1 MPNVSFSHLTGAEPG
16 GPADV
21 PVYRNPNFLALWT
34 AQAVSQTV
42 QNLTFFTLMVFVE
55 ERTRSSAHMSALVLS
70 TVLPAVLFGVASG
83 VLIDRWNKK
92 WVLIATNALR
102 AVAVLGYL
110 FLEQQPI
117 LFYAL
122 NFTFMTISQFFLPAE
137 AAMIPRIVSRNRLI
151 SANGLF
157 NITFNLSQVLGFIA
171 LGPPLTKAFGA
182 QATLIG
188 VAVAYVFCSLI
199 LIRLPSD
206 RGESLGRDG
215 GFLRGVAEEIVAGWR
230 LLRGDLTISLAMVHL
245 TVVTTLTLILATLAP
260 GFISREL
267 NLGADD
273 TYLVFGPAGLGIL
286 AGTALLTRISR
297 RFRLLSIV
305 NFGLLVFGVGMLLIA
320 AVPAIERAFSGG
332 TLQPGSDALT
342 VTLIVVGITALAMG
356 IGLAFVNVTAQ
367 TILQERA
374 PVDMRGRVFAIQLMF
389 GSLAS
394 IVPLVF
400 AGQLADQFGVLMVLG
415 LVGIGVLGV
424 AWFSIRQ
431 TRSIRAAVRSS
442 VPVST
447 AAHSAGGAGT
457 PAAGPSSMEEAT
469 GLARTTDLEVKT
481 PSSNGAVEMTADEPG
496 RPVN

>member
-1 MPNVSFSHLTGAEPG
+1 MSVSSVAGAAPG

-21 PVYRNPNFLALWT
+21 PVFRNPNFLALWT

-42 QNLTFFTLMVFVE
+42 QNVTFFTLMVFVE
-55 ERTRSSAHMSALVLS
+55 ERTRSTAHMSALVLS

-92 WVLIATNALR
+92 GVLIATNALR

-110 FLEQQPI
+110 FLEQQPV

-171 LGPPLTKAFGA
+171 IGPPLTKAFGT
-182 QATLIG
+182 QGTLIG
-188 VAVAYVFCSLI
+188 VSLAYIFCSLI

-206 RGESLGRDG
+206 RGERLGREGRFFHDLG
-215 GFLRGVAEEIVAGWR
+215 REVLAGWR

-267 NLGADD
+267 NLSPDD

-286 AGTALLTRISR
+286 AGTALLTKISR

-305 NFGLLVFGVGMLLIA
+305 NFGLLLFGVGMLLIA
-320 AVPAIERAFSGG
+320 AVSAAERALSGG
-332 TLQPGSDALT
+332 ALRPGSEALT
-342 VTLIVVGITALAMG
+342 ITLIIVGLTALAMG
-356 IGLAFVNVTAQ
+356 IALAFVNVTAQ

-374 PVDMRGRVFAIQLMF
+374 PVDMRGRVFAVQLMF

-394 IVPLVF
+394 IIPLVF
-400 AGQLADQFGVLMVLG
+400 IGQLADQVGILLVLG
-415 LVGIGVLGV
+415 LVGIAVLGI
-424 AWFSIRQ
+424 AWFSVRQ
-431 TRSIRAAVRSS
+431 TQKIRAAVRSAQ
-442 VPVST
+442 
-447 AAHSAGGAGT
+447 AAASEAAASPPAPEMAAPQPSDAG
-457 PAAGPSSMEEAT
+457 AAILPDAAPHRPRPPS
-469 GLARTTDLEVKT
+469 
-481 PSSNGAVEMTADEPG
+481 PNGATEYPAEG
-496 RPVN
+496 SRRSSG